1 VPTPERDLPYVL
13 ALRALPGLGDVAQ
26 VELLRT
32 FGSAEA
38 AWDAWPDGWP
48 TGRGS
53 AETRTRARARAE
65 VAMARAA
72 ALGATVTDILQP
84 DYPDAFRILHDPPAA
99 CFLLGDATLLRRPAV
114 AIVGS
119 RACTDLGAE
128 TARLLGAELARC
140 GLVVLSGLARGI
152 DGAAH
157 EGALAVGGATVAVLG
172 SGLDVAYPAEHTELQ
187 RRIAERG
194 CLVTEFL
201 PDEGPRRHHFPRRNR
216 LLAALARGVVVVEA
230 AADSG
235 ALITVDHAL
244 DLGRPV
250 MAFPGPAL
258 HPAYDG
264 SNRLLRDGA
273 VLVFDA
279 GDVWRGLADAGALEA
294 DAGALA
300 ADAATFPSRAGLAPS
315 GAAAG
320 DAAAAARGDRERDP
334 EPPGLGPAERRAW
347 RGLDRR
353 PCHVDQICAR
363 TGLAPSEALTALA
376 HLEFRGL
383 ARQLPGMRFVRG

>member
-1 VPTPERDLPYVL
+1 MPTPERDLPYLL
-13 ALRALPGLGDVAQ
+13 ALRAVPGLGDAAQ
-26 VELLRT
+26 VDLLRR

-38 AWDAWPDGWP
+38 AWDAWPEGWP
-48 TGRGS
+48 AAQGS
-53 AETRTRARARAE
+53 AAVRERAWARAE
-65 VAMARAA
+65 AAAARAA
-72 ALGATVTDILQP
+72 ALGATVTDVLRP
-84 DYPDAFRILHDPPAA
+84 DYPAAFRILHDPPAA
-99 CFLLGDATLLRRPAV
+99 CFLCGDARLLDRPAV
-114 AIVGS
+114 AVVGS
-119 RACTDLGAE
+119 RACTHLGAE

-172 SGLDVAYPAEHTELQ
+172 SGLDVAYPAEHAELQ

-250 MAFPGPAL
+250 MAFPGPVL
-258 HPAYDG
+258 DPAHDG

-279 GDVWRGLADAGALEA
+279 GDVLRGLAEAGALP
-294 DAGALA
+294 A
-300 ADAATFPSRAGLAPS
+300 AA
-315 GAAAG
+315 GAAAHTAPPPG
-320 DAAAAARGDRERDP
+320 GGPGAGHGVPARDR

-347 RGLDRR
+347 RGLERR
-353 PCHVDQICAR
+353 PCHIDQICAR
-363 TGLAPSEALTALA
+363 TGLAPAEALTALA